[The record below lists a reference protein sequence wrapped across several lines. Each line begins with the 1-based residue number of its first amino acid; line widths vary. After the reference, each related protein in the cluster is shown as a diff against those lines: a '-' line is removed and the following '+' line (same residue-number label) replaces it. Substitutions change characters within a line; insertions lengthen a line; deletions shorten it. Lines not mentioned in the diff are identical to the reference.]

1 MNRRM
6 LLRTLVAVAL
16 NGPILI
22 GLAARAET
30 VERIVAIVNDE
41 VIAQSDVNKY
51 AERIRSGGLT
61 DDLLIPDDA
70 TKQIL
75 LKDRQKLL
83 QKMIDEKLINS
94 EVKKQNLSVPIERV
108 EQEIRK
114 VAKNNNVSRDELKAA
129 LKERGIDFA
138 EYQDFIKTG
147 LERQGLV
154 EKGITSRIKISE
166 DDVMAQYAAEHG
178 SAAEQAFEYTLAYMY
193 FSSSKT
199 GASTAKLRAQDA
211 LSKLKGGADFEKL
224 AAEVSE
230 DPNFEPGALLGV
242 FKTGELQK
250 DLEAAVQ
257 KMAAGEWTGVIP
269 ASGGFQIVKVAK
281 KKIIADPRTEKDRER
296 IRSVMYEKAFKKQLA
311 NWLEQLHQ
319 DAFIRINVK

>member
-1 MNRRM
+1 MKFKA
-6 LLRTLVAVAL
+6 LLLS
-16 NGPILI
+16 IL
-22 GLAARAET
+22 ACASVARAET
-30 VERIVAIVNDE
+30 VEHIVAIVNEE
-41 VIAQSDVNKY
+41 VITQSDMNRY
-51 AERIRSGGLT
+51 ADRIRSGGLT

-70 TKQIL
+70 TKQAL
-75 LKDRQKLL
+75 LKDRQMLL

-114 VAKNNNVSRDELKAA
+114 VAKNNNVSRDELKVA
-129 LKERGIDFA
+129 LKDRGIEFS

-166 DDVMAQYAAEHG
+166 DDVMAQYATEHG
-178 SAAEQAFEYTLAYMY
+178 NAGEQAFEYTLAYMY
-193 FSSSKT
+193 FASAKG
-199 GASTAKLRAQDA
+199 GAAAAKQRAQDA
-211 LSKLKGGADFEKL
+211 LGKLKDGAVFEKL

-230 DPNFEPGALLGV
+230 DPNFEQGALLGV

-250 DLEAAVQ
+250 DLETSVQ
-257 KMAAGEWTGVIP
+257 KLAPGEWTGVIP
-269 ASGGFQIVKVAK
+269 TNGGFQIVKVSK
-281 KKIIADPRTEKDRER
+281 KKLIPDPRTEKDREH
-296 IRSVMYEKAFKKQLA
+296 IRSVLYEKAFKKQLA
-311 NWLEQLHQ
+311 NWLEQLRQ